1 MAAGWDDDTHVSVW
15 ASSQGPN
22 MVCRPLAYT
31 IGAHI
36 NVTTPNVGGS
46 YGNKDALGYITMLT
60 VALAKV
66 TGVTVKYALTKEEH
80 LLFYER
86 RLDNK
91 FIARS
96 ASPRTAASRP

>member
-1 MAAGWDDDTHVSVW
+1 
-15 ASSQGPN
+15 

-91 FIARS
+91 FIGKIGITK
-96 ASPRTAASRP
+96 TAASRP